1 MPREVDDGFSE
12 DVTVAIVPEGAV
24 DVGGTVR
31 VESAAEVALG
41 VTLEPDEEVA
51 EAEPEEEEAEVEAEL
66 RQERQRLRVTAHCQW
81 TRKTYVEN
89 IVVLTPDD
97 GVLVEEWLSELECE
111 DSEWEEPVVVGL
123 WELLEVVGEPEWLD
137 EVEVCDDEVEC
148 EVVVVV
154 VVELAASTF
163 HHQRLRRVREKRGS
177 ERK

>member
-31 VESAAEVALG
+31 VLESAAEVALG

-51 EAEPEEEEAEVEAEL
+51 EAEPEEEEAEEEAEL

-81 TRKTYVEN
+81 TRKTYAEN

-137 EVEVCDDEVEC
+137 EVECEV
-148 EVVVVV
+148 VVVVV

-163 HHQRLRRVREKRGS
+163 HHQRLRRVLENRGS
-177 ERK
+177 EGK